1 MTDEQKKRL
10 KELLI
15 SGALSGAVLGAGGSA
30 LSGAKTV
37 GAIAKSALHG
47 AGIGAALG
55 GGSDLAAD
63 AVLGEPDPNN
73 RTAYSKRGAMG
84 GALAGGL
91 GGAALGALVSGGG
104 AKGALSRDLKAG
116 LINKLG
122 RGVVAKGVGKLG
134 SRAVGAG
141 VVGSLGALVGGY
153 QGGEEGMQMDFYH
166 GLNEDKRKRMAEKLK
181 EGSYAR

>member
-15 SGALSGAVLGAGGSA
+15 SGGISGAVLGGGASA
-30 LSGAKTV
+30 LGGAKTL
-37 GAIAKSALHG
+37 GAIGKSALHG

-63 AVLGEPDPNN
+63 VIKGEPDPNDP
-73 RTAYSKRGAMG
+73 TAYSKRGAFG

-116 LINKLG
+116 LMKQLG
-122 RGVVAKGVGKLG
+122 RGVVAKGVGKLS

-141 VVGSLGALVGGY
+141 ALGSLGALVGGY
-153 QGGEEGMQMDFYH
+153 QGGDEGMQMDFYH
-166 GLNEDKRKRMAEKLK
+166 GLQDDKRKRMAQKMK
-181 EGSYAR
+181 ESVNAG

>member
-15 SGALSGAVLGAGGSA
+15 SGALSGAMLGAGGSA

-63 AVLGEPDPNN
+63 AVLGEPDPSN

-91 GGAALGALVSGGG
+91 GGAALGALIVG
-104 AKGALSRDLKAG
+104 KGKAPSYLREALM
-116 LINKLG
+116 NKLG
-122 RGVVAKGVGKLG
+122 NGVLANGVGNLG
-134 SRAVGAG
+134 SRALGAG

-166 GLNEDKRKRMAEKLK
+166 GLNEDKRKRMAQKV
-181 EGSYAR
+181 GQDAR